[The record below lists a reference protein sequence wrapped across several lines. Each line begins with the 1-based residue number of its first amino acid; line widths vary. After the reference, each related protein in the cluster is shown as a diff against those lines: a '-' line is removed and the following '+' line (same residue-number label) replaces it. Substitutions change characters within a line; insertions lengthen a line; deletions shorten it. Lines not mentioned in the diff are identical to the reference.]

1 MMYAASSISI
11 VLVVLLCL
19 SYQGMAQQQQ
29 GSQQTRTNDA
39 CQAKTGLLPHES
51 YCDKYYICVDDITD
65 VRDCPNGLV
74 WIGRGRGLKDGCG
87 YPWDA
92 DCTNRPNRNAPIST
106 EHCEWLFGIFSH
118 ETSCTRYWTCWNGTA
133 IEQYCIG
140 GLLYNEFTHACDW
153 PENVGGCQKHPLCK
167 DNPDGRVP
175 LGKSCTRFWQCIGGY
190 PRLMR
195 CPATLVFDKI
205 SKRCVE
211 PPTEDCDVL
220 TTTPNP
226 ADSSPNNVN
235 GQPQQTEGQLP
246 PEAPP
251 QQQPPRRPQQAR
263 QLQG

>member
-1 MMYAASSISI
+1 MWKLLLSCFFVQL
-11 VLVVLLCL
+11 VL
-19 SYQGMAQQQQ
+19 GQQQL
-29 GSQQTRTNDA
+29 QQSNDA
-39 CQAKTGLLPHES
+39 CQSKTGLLPHES
-51 YCDKYYICVDDITD
+51 HCDKFYICDEGVND

-74 WIGRGRGLKDGCG
+74 FIGRGRGLKDGCG

-92 DCTNRPNRNAPIST
+92 DCSTRPNRNAPIKT

-133 IEQYCIG
+133 VEQFCIG

-153 PENVGGCQKHPLCK
+153 PDNVGGCQKHPLCK
-167 DNPDGRVP
+167 DNADGRVP

-220 TTTPNP
+220 TTTPHP
-226 ADSSPNNVN
+226 AEVPANGVN
-235 GQPQQTEGQLP
+235 GQQSQQ
-246 PEAPP
+246 P
-251 QQQPPRRPQQAR
+251 QQQQQQQPQQF
-263 QLQG
+263 QG